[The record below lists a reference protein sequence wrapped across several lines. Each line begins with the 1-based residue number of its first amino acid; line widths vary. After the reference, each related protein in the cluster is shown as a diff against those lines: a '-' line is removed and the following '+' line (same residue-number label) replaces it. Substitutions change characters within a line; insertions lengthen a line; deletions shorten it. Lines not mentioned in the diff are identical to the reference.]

1 MGKPSLE
8 VFEAQVTGKRPE
20 PRKNFD
26 WVRLREYLFI
36 HGGRNDEMRPWVLN
50 ALSALN
56 LKTMSWL
63 TVKGEKPSY
72 RHSHLLMP
80 GREDELVILGGK
92 NMEGLCK
99 EVFPVTFQEII

>member
-1 MGKPSLE
+1 
-8 VFEAQVTGKRPE
+8 
-20 PRKNFD
+20 
-26 WVRLREYLFI
+26 
-36 HGGRNDEMRPWVLN
+36 MRPWVLN

-72 RHSHLLMP
+72 RHSHLLMQ

-92 NMEGLCK
+92 NM
-99 EVFPVTFQEII
+99 